1 VPSCPYAGYVSGY
14 TADAVGHDMAATLTS
29 FAMNGDG
36 AMDEAHKVRLGFP
49 TPP

>member
-1 VPSCPYAGYVSGY
+1 VPRCPSAGYVSGY
-14 TADAVGHDMAATLTS
+14 TADTVGHDMAATLTS

-36 AMDEAHKVRLGFP
+36 PMDEAHKVRPGRP